1 MRKIAVLILCM
12 VFMAGIVFAGNAT
25 VRSDKDRRVLANKVL
40 ERRQQEI
47 AGVLKRLKGNL
58 ARTPKMRQKDKEE
71 RYKKTLNA
79 TVPKETKDVEAQRAY
94 KKYRENERQQ
104 EMIEKYTRDIW
115 SDIRERIAADKRFSG
130 FDPDTV
136 MEFIKNNKSSH
147 AYDKKHLLFFVSSSI
162 PEERLKEYVTLFDG
176 NPYVAFVLRGPVG
189 NATKIMPTIKWMSD
203 IFCKK
208 GNLLS
213 ANNEC
218 NQIPLDINPK
228 LYKLFGINRVPALVY
243 LPDPTVLYRE
253 EVKEDDYYV
262 YYGGISPVYAL
273 EQIQLVRPNDEK
285 LVMLKGWFKKSFFNM

>member
-1 MRKIAVLILCM
+1 VLVVSITAWAEDFCPI
-12 VFMAGIVFAGNAT
+12 GQECHE
-25 VRSDKDRRVLANKVL
+25 DREVLANKVL
-40 ERRQQEI
+40 QRRQNEI
-47 AGVLKRLKGNL
+47 GNILSQLKVNL
-58 ARTPKMRQKDKEE
+58 SKRPKLRQKEKE
-71 RYKKTLNA
+71 KKYQESLNA
-79 TVPKETKDVEAQRAY
+79 TLPKEMEDKSAEKAY
-94 KKYRENERQQ
+94 KRYQNNKKQQGMVER
-104 EMIEKYTRDIW
+104 YTQDIW
-115 SDIRERIAADKRFSG
+115 ASIREQIVADEKFSG

-147 AYDKKHLLFFVSSSI
+147 VYDKKHLLFFVSSSI

-208 GNLLS
+208 GSLLS

-218 NQIPLDINPK
+218 NQMPLDINPK

-243 LPDPTVLYRE
+243 IPDPTVLYRE

-273 EQIQLVRPNDEK
+273 EQIQLIRPDDEK
-285 LVMLKGWFKKSFFNM
+285 LVMLKGWFKKSFF